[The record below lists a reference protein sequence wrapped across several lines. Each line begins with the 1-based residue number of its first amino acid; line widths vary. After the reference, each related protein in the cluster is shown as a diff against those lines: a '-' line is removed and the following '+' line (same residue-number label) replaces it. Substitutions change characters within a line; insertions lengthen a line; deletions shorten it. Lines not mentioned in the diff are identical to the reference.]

1 MRFTFQYSSTTN
13 EFINMKRLIILTTI
27 ILLVVNGL
35 LGLILTA
42 YQSTN
47 VYLNSA
53 VILLSGIV
61 LWVVSSTHLKDAFKV
76 SLTSLFVAIG
86 GIEYILGFFA
96 PSEWSDN
103 WFAILVIVVL
113 AIEII
118 FVLLTN
124 FVTNKNKRV

>member
-1 MRFTFQYSSTTN
+1 
-13 EFINMKRLIILTTI
+13 MKRLIILTTI

-47 VYLNSA
+47 VYMNSA

-61 LWVVSSTHLKDAFKV
+61 LWVVSSTRLKDAFKI
-76 SLTSLFVAIG
+76 SLTSLFAFVG
-86 GIEYILGFFA
+86 GVEYILGFFA
-96 PSEWSDN
+96 PIKWSNN
-103 WFAILVIVVL
+103 WFAILVIAIL

-118 FVLLTN
+118 LVLLAN
-124 FVTNKNKRV
+124 FITNKNN

>member
-1 MRFTFQYSSTTN
+1 
-13 EFINMKRLIILTTI
+13 MKRLIILITI

-47 VYLNSA
+47 IYLNCA
-53 VILLSGIV
+53 VILLNGIALWMV
-61 LWVVSSTHLKDAFKV
+61 LSTNLKDAFKI
-76 SLTSLFVAIG
+76 SLTSLFAVVG

-96 PSEWSDN
+96 PNEWNNN
-103 WFAILVIVVL
+103 WFAILVIAVL

-124 FVTNKNKRV
+124 LVTNKNKRE

>member
-1 MRFTFQYSSTTN
+1 
-13 EFINMKRLIILTTI
+13 MKRLIILTTI
-27 ILLVVNGL
+27 ILLAVNGL

-53 VILLSGIV
+53 VILLTSIV
-61 LWVVSSTHLKDAFKV
+61 LCGVSSTNLKDAFKI
-76 SLTSLFVAIG
+76 SLTSLFAVVG
-86 GIEYILGFFA
+86 GVEYILGFFA
-96 PSEWSDN
+96 PSEWSNN
-103 WFAILVIVVL
+103 WFAILVIAIL

-118 FVLLTN
+118 LVLLTN

>member
-1 MRFTFQYSSTTN
+1 
-13 EFINMKRLIILTTI
+13 MKKLIILTTI

-53 VILLSGIV
+53 VILLGGIV
-61 LWVVSSTHLKDAFKV
+61 LWVVSSTHLKDAFKI
-76 SLTSLFVAIG
+76 SLTSLFAIVG
-86 GIEYILGFFA
+86 GIEYFLGFFA
-96 PSEWSDN
+96 PTEWSNN
-103 WFAILVIVVL
+103 WFAILVITVF

-124 FVTNKNKRV
+124 FVTNKNNRV

>member
-1 MRFTFQYSSTTN
+1 
-13 EFINMKRLIILTTI
+13 MKKLIILTTI

-42 YQSTN
+42 YHSTN

-53 VILLSGIV
+53 VILLTGIV
-61 LWVVSSTHLKDAFKV
+61 LWMVSYTNLKDAFKI
-76 SLTSLFVAIG
+76 SLTSLFAVVG
-86 GIEYILGFFA
+86 GIEFILGFFA
-96 PSEWSDN
+96 PAEWSNN

>member
-1 MRFTFQYSSTTN
+1 
-13 EFINMKRLIILTTI
+13 MKRLIILTTI

-61 LWVVSSTHLKDAFKV
+61 IWAVSSMHLKDAFKI
-76 SLTSLFVAIG
+76 SLTSLFAVVG

-96 PSEWSDN
+96 PSKWNNN

-124 FVTNKNKRV
+124 FVTNINTRV

>member
-1 MRFTFQYSSTTN
+1 
-13 EFINMKRLIILTTI
+13 MKKLIILTTI

-42 YQSTN
+42 YHTTN

-53 VILLSGIV
+53 VILLTGIV
-61 LWVVSSTHLKDAFKV
+61 LWMVSSTNLKDAFKI
-76 SLTSLFVAIG
+76 SLTSLFAVVG
-86 GIEYILGFFA
+86 GIEFILGFFA
-96 PSEWSDN
+96 PAEWSNN
-103 WFAILVIVVL
+103 WFAILVIAVL

-124 FVTNKNKRV
+124 FVTNKNNRV

>member
-1 MRFTFQYSSTTN
+1 
-13 EFINMKRLIILTTI
+13 MKRLIILTTI

-47 VYLNSA
+47 VYLNSV

-61 LWVVSSTHLKDAFKV
+61 FWVVSSMHLKDAFKI
-76 SLTSLFVAIG
+76 SLTSLFAVVG

-96 PSEWSDN
+96 PAEWSNN
-103 WFAILVIVVL
+103 WFAILVIAIL

-124 FVTNKNKRV
+124 FVTNKNKSV

>member
-1 MRFTFQYSSTTN
+1 
-13 EFINMKRLIILTTI
+13 MKRLIILTTI

-53 VILLSGIV
+53 VILFSGII
-61 LWVVSSTHLKDAFKV
+61 LWVVSSTHLKDAFKI
-76 SLTSLFVAIG
+76 SLTSLFAIVG

-96 PSEWSDN
+96 PNEWSNN
-103 WFAILVIVVL
+103 WFAILVIAVL
-113 AIEII
+113 TIEII

-124 FVTNKNKRV
+124 FVTNKNK

>member
-1 MRFTFQYSSTTN
+1 
-13 EFINMKRLIILTTI
+13 MKKLIILTTI

-53 VILLSGIV
+53 VILLTGIV
-61 LWVVSSTHLKDAFKV
+61 LWGVSSTNLKDAFKI
-76 SLTSLFVAIG
+76 SLTSLFAVVG

-96 PSEWSDN
+96 PAEWSNN

-124 FVTNKNKRV
+124 FITNKNRVL

>member
-1 MRFTFQYSSTTN
+1 
-13 EFINMKRLIILTTI
+13 MKKLIILTTI

-42 YQSTN
+42 YQCTN

-53 VILLSGIV
+53 VILLTGIV
-61 LWVVSSTHLKDAFKV
+61 LWVVSSTNLKDAFKI
-76 SLTSLFVAIG
+76 SLTSLFAAVG

-96 PSEWSDN
+96 PAEWSNN
-103 WFAILVIVVL
+103 WFAILVIAVL

>member
-1 MRFTFQYSSTTN
+1 
-13 EFINMKRLIILTTI
+13 MKKLIILTTI

-42 YQSTN
+42 YHSTN

-53 VILLSGIV
+53 VILLTGIV
-61 LWVVSSTHLKDAFKV
+61 LWMVSSTNLKDAFKI
-76 SLTSLFVAIG
+76 SLTSLFAAVG

-96 PSEWSDN
+96 PAEWSNN
-103 WFAILVIVVL
+103 WFAILVIAVL

>member
-1 MRFTFQYSSTTN
+1 
-13 EFINMKRLIILTTI
+13 MKRLIILTTI

-96 PSEWSDN
+96 PNEWSNN
-103 WFAILVIVVL
+103 WFAIIVIVIL
-113 AIEII
+113 AIEIL

-124 FVTNKNKRV
+124 FVTNKNIRV

>member
-1 MRFTFQYSSTTN
+1 
-13 EFINMKRLIILTTI
+13 MKRLIILTTI

-35 LGLILTA
+35 FGLILTV

-53 VILLSGIV
+53 VILFSGIV
-61 LWVVSSTHLKDAFKV
+61 LWVVSSTQLKDAFKI
-76 SLTSLFVAIG
+76 SLTSLFAVVG
-86 GIEYILGFFA
+86 VIEYIIGFFA
-96 PSEWSDN
+96 PTEWSNN
-103 WFAILVIVVL
+103 WFAILEILVL

>member
-1 MRFTFQYSSTTN
+1 M
-13 EFINMKRLIILTTI
+13 
-27 ILLVVNGL
+27 LVVNGL

-53 VILLSGIV
+53 VILLSGIA
-61 LWVVSSTHLKDAFKV
+61 LWVVSSMNLKDAFKI
-76 SLTSLFVAIG
+76 SLTSLFAIIG
-86 GIEYILGFFA
+86 GTEYILGFFA
-96 PSEWSDN
+96 PSEWSNN
-103 WFAILVIVVL
+103 WFVILVIAIL

-118 FVLLTN
+118 LVLLTN

>member
-1 MRFTFQYSSTTN
+1 
-13 EFINMKRLIILTTI
+13 MKRLIILTTI

-35 LGLILTA
+35 LGLILTT

-53 VILLSGIV
+53 VILLTGIV
-61 LWVVSSTHLKDAFKV
+61 LWVVSSANLKDAFKI
-76 SLTSLFVAIG
+76 SLTSLFAVIG

-96 PSEWSDN
+96 PNEWSNN
-103 WFAILVIVVL
+103 WFAILVIVIL

-118 FVLLTN
+118 IVLVTN
-124 FVTNKNKRV
+124 LVTNKNK

>member
-1 MRFTFQYSSTTN
+1 
-13 EFINMKRLIILTTI
+13 MKKLIILTTI

-53 VILLSGIV
+53 VILLTGIV
-61 LWVVSSTHLKDAFKV
+61 LWVVSSANLKDAFKI
-76 SLTSLFVAIG
+76 SLTSLFVAVG

-96 PSEWSDN
+96 PAEWSNN
-103 WFAILVIVVL
+103 WFAILVIAVL
-113 AIEII
+113 AIEFI
-118 FVLLTN
+118 FILLTN
-124 FVTNKNKRV
+124 FVTNKNNRV

>member
-1 MRFTFQYSSTTN
+1 
-13 EFINMKRLIILTTI
+13 MKRLIILTTI

-61 LWVVSSTHLKDAFKV
+61 LWVVSSTHLKDAFKI
-76 SLTSLFVAIG
+76 SLTSLFAIVG
-86 GIEYILGFFA
+86 GVEYILGFFA
-96 PSEWSDN
+96 PAEWSNN
-103 WFAILVIVVL
+103 WFAVLVIAIL

-118 FVLLTN
+118 LVLLTN
-124 FVTNKNKRV
+124 FVTNNNKRV

>member
-1 MRFTFQYSSTTN
+1 
-13 EFINMKRLIILTTI
+13 MKRLIILTTI

-53 VILLSGIV
+53 VILFSGII
-61 LWVVSSTHLKDAFKV
+61 LWVVSSTHLKDAFKI
-76 SLTSLFVAIG
+76 SLTSLFAVVG

-96 PSEWSDN
+96 PAEWSNN
-103 WFAILVIVVL
+103 WFAVLVIAIL
-113 AIEII
+113 ALEII
-118 FVLLTN
+118 FVLVTN
-124 FVTNKNKRV
+124 LVTNKNKRV

>member
-1 MRFTFQYSSTTN
+1 
-13 EFINMKRLIILTTI
+13 MKRLIILTTI

-53 VILLSGIV
+53 VILLTGIV
-61 LWVVSSTHLKDAFKV
+61 LWVVSSTNLKDAFKI
-76 SLTSLFVAIG
+76 SLTSLFAVVG

-96 PSEWSDN
+96 PSEWSNN
-103 WFAILVIVVL
+103 WFAILVIVIL

-118 FVLLTN
+118 LVLLTN
-124 FVTNKNKRV
+124 FVTKINNRV

>member
-1 MRFTFQYSSTTN
+1 
-13 EFINMKRLIILTTI
+13 MKRLIILTTI

-35 LGLILTA
+35 MGLILTA

-53 VILLSGIV
+53 VILLTGIV
-61 LWVVSSTHLKDAFKV
+61 LFGVSSTNLKDAFKI
-76 SLTSLFVAIG
+76 SLTSLFAVVG

-96 PSEWSDN
+96 PTEWSNN
-103 WFAILVIVVL
+103 WFAILLIVVL

-124 FVTNKNKRV
+124 FVTNKNTRV

>member
-1 MRFTFQYSSTTN
+1 
-13 EFINMKRLIILTTI
+13 MKRLIILTTI

-35 LGLILTA
+35 FGLILTA

-47 VYLNSA
+47 VYLNSV

-61 LWVVSSTHLKDAFKV
+61 LLLVSFINLKDAFKI
-76 SLTSLFVAIG
+76 SLISLFAIIG

-96 PSEWSDN
+96 PTEWSNN
-103 WFAILVIVVL
+103 WFAILVIAVL
-113 AIEII
+113 SIEIMI
-118 FVLLTN
+118 VLLTN